1 MGAADI
7 VPGVSGGTV
16 ALVLGIYERLVASIR
31 AASLAIADLVRLRID
46 LARGWLRR
54 VDWLLVLGL
63 GAGILLAVLVLARLI
78 EHQLAVSPVQMA
90 ALFLGFV
97 AGSTVIV
104 WRLLRGRTWVHL
116 VLAVGV
122 AVVVFAALGLR
133 EGTSD
138 ETVSQVSDPATLAVF
153 LSGAVAICAMILPG
167 ISGSFILVMLGMY
180 QPVLGAVND
189 RNFTLLAVFVLGA
202 AVGLGLFSQV
212 LHWAL
217 ARYHDVVMA
226 GLVGLMAGSVR
237 VLWPWP
243 DGVDSTAL
251 GAPDGAVAAS
261 VALAVA
267 GFSLVVALHWAA
279 SRIERAEVA
288 AVLRGTATR

>member
-16 ALVLGIYERLVASIR
+16 ALVLGIYERLVASVR
-31 AASLAIADLVRLRID
+31 AASLAIGDLVRLRID

-78 EHQLAVSPVQMA
+78 EHQLAVSPVQTA

-180 QPVLGAVND
+180 EPVLGAVND
-189 RNFTLLAVFVLGA
+189 RDFTLLAVFVLGA

-267 GFSLVVALHWAA
+267 GFSLVVALHSVA
-279 SRIERAEVA
+279 SRIERAEAA

>member
-16 ALVLGIYERLVASIR
+16 ALVLGIYERLVASVR
-31 AASLAIADLVRLRID
+31 AASLAIGDLVRLRID

-78 EHQLAVSPVQMA
+78 EHQLAVSPVQTA

-180 QPVLGAVND
+180 EPVLGAVND
-189 RNFTLLAVFVLGA
+189 RDFTLLAVFVLGA

-267 GFSLVVALHWAA
+267 GFSLVVALHSVA
-279 SRIERAEVA
+279 SRIERAEAA
-288 AVLRGTATR
+288 AVLRGTATH